1 MPPEDIAA
9 IRGLLQEELRPIRAE
24 LEKLSGLPGSLRTL
38 QDQYLE
44 LTAALEALKPM
55 LKHHREEINAHG
67 RNLRDLT
74 PKLEALAPKVGEL
87 AILVPQAIARIETAF
102 REMDANKR
110 EGDTADA
117 ELRQSLA
124 DHEKQHAT
132 AAGR

>member
-1 MPPEDIAA
+1 MSDVDELDDLPTRELL
-9 IRGLLQEELRPIRAE
+9 IRLHRKVDDLAGI
-24 LEKLSGLPGSLRTL
+24 PGSVRTL

-55 LKHHREEINAHG
+55 LEHHREEINAHG